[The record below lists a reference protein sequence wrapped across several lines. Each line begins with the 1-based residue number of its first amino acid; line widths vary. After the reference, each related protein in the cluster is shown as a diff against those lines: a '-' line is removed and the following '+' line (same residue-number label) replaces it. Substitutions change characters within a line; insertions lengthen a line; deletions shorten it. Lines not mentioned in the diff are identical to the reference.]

1 MNEIREDMLKVKR
14 MVSDVEMII
23 GKREGETELVNKL
36 INAQN
41 LLTYCMSRLE
51 NAIVPPCKVGDTV
64 YAIGDKDGLQIK
76 ECRAEDFCFVSA
88 DNFEV
93 AVYFECD
100 TDCEGCYFNS
110 WSQSH
115 CGEWSC
121 DGEYGNGL
129 IPVNDFGKNVFL
141 TREEAEKALAER
153 MNNND

>member
-36 INAQN
+36 IDAEN

-64 YAIGDKDGLQIK
+64 YMPWEWNETRGIASLEVTHIIIDGLHAYI
-76 ECRAEDFCFVSA
+76 RT
-88 DNFEV
+88 
-93 AVYFECD
+93 YFE
-100 TDCEGCYFNS
+100 TDDQEYYDAY
-110 WSQSH
+110 SQGRFSFA
-115 CGEWSC
+115 
-121 DGEYGNGL
+121 
-129 IPVNDFGKNVFL
+129 DFGKTIFL

-153 MNNND
+153 S